1 MILYPTNP
9 YQTPITEELRDSLSK
24 EVWDDFMDAINNIE
38 FVRRLIS
45 PERKKA
51 KDLPRDKWGRILVDI
66 CNPHILEDMDYFR
79 QAAIHY
85 KKYGCYTNLLPD
97 MNPKSEYGQ
106 WIGREVTRCLDG
118 MVRPSD
124 GEWIPGDLYFY
135 LNYLPIIQTKIR
147 KGTKI
152 GDRVVDFPEVWEGVY
167 LRFHYQWQARNGGMY
182 DDFVGAKHAVEIA
195 SRGRSKSYSAAA
207 IMCKMFLLG
216 ESFESSEK
224 VKCLI
229 TSYQKEYLIKDGT
242 LNKFVDGIDFC
253 SKYTQFPRSRLKNS
267 VSDMQWISGYIDK
280 ETNIPKGSQN
290 EVLGV
295 AIKDDPDKIR
305 GKRPVALD
313 CIVPTPDGWK
323 SWKDIHTGDQLFG
336 KDGKV
341 INVIDETTSEEMDL
355 YRIELQDGRS
365 TLVGPTHPFEVIY
378 RSAGK
383 FKKRIVEA
391 KFLENNT
398 VYKNNKYNL
407 YKFYLDNT
415 GVVQYKEHPIPI
427 DAYTLG
433 LYLGDGC
440 YKQSHSDYLHLTM
453 LREDIDS
460 IEKCIPYK
468 VEKSKY
474 REISHRIHLGISS
487 LKILEDLGLKDKN
500 SSNKFIPTQY
510 LQNSEAIRFNLL
522 AGLLD
527 TDGSVYK
534 DGRIEFSSKSKV
546 LSENV
551 VELCRSL
558 GINCMLKSRIINNTE
573 YYRVNIYSNNLRLFK
588 LERKQAR
595 LSNRKSSAYTKM
607 TAIKSVTLE
616 KIGFAKCVT
625 VDSEDH
631 LHLINDFI
639 PTHNSNRMF
648 YEEFGAFPKFLD
660 VWQTA
665 LPNVQENNIA
675 FGQAVAFGTGG
686 SEGCLTGNNF
696 VFTGDGNVKL
706 VKDLQVSDTIIGYD
720 LNNGS
725 YIVESITYLNTP
737 TLKECVKITTNSGR
751 TIECSIDHPIYSSV
765 KSDYNERLVWQ
776 WHNAA
781 DLKKGNYL
789 AICQE
794 VPVFS
799 NTPIFDARLVGLLI
813 GDGSY
818 ITSPRITTCD
828 DEIKS
833 YIRRNYKTTVYNKP
847 YKTKSNKILEEIGI
861 KGIRQF
867 LRDLGIYGQS
877 RNNKRLPSVIFEA
890 SKQDVCALIAGLI
903 DTDGN
908 ISNIFSKTRKK
919 WASTISIATSC
930 KELAQQIQLLLQK
943 IGVYSNIITKK
954 PSKNINKQVID
965 KNPYYSIEIS
975 SRDSIL
981 NLHKNVSLLIKY
993 KQEALNQAAIHCSLK
1008 KSGRT
1013 TPFYREKI
1021 ANVEYI
1027 GKQEIYN
1034 LSTTNTHTYLGN
1046 GIITHNS
1053 DFIGALEMINY
1064 PEGYNVYA
1072 IPNVFDKGTVGVR
1085 KTIFF
1090 FPSYLNSKG
1099 FYNENGVSDVV
1110 GALIDEIKH
1119 RVILKYNSSDPIQL
1133 TRRKA
1138 EYAFTIVDAIMRRD
1152 NNIFPSDKLNDRI
1165 LELDSNP
1172 SSMDDMWIGRL
1183 VQTKEGS
1190 IAFTP
1195 DSDIKPILS
1204 YPHKDNKLE
1213 GAIHIN
1219 KMPVKGPDGK
1229 VPWGRYIAGIDPY
1242 DDDTSDT
1249 LSLGAIYVLD
1259 LFTDELVCE
1268 YVGRPMFAE
1277 DFYET
1282 CRRILML
1289 YNAECNYE
1297 NNKKGLFTYFSQ
1309 HNSLYLLSDVL
1320 EFLKDKE
1327 MIKGNLYGNKS
1338 KGTNASQPIQGYGR
1352 RCIRDWLLKPI
1363 KVIKSV
1369 DVDGHTE
1376 EVEVTINNI
1385 NRCYYRALMQE
1396 LATWDPDNNFDRYDA
1411 LLMLMLLREQKLMLC
1426 GARSPS
1432 EVINENIAADY
1443 LGNDEFFTRNYDYR
1457 FAKNK
1462 PKEI

>member
-305 GKRPVALD
+305 GKR
-313 CIVPTPDGWK
+313 
-323 SWKDIHTGDQLFG
+323 
-336 KDGKV
+336 
-341 INVIDETTSEEMDL
+341 
-355 YRIELQDGRS
+355 
-365 TLVGPTHPFEVIY
+365 
-378 RSAGK
+378 
-383 FKKRIVEA
+383 
-391 KFLENNT
+391 
-398 VYKNNKYNL
+398 
-407 YKFYLDNT
+407 
-415 GVVQYKEHPIPI
+415 
-427 DAYTLG
+427 
-433 LYLGDGC
+433 
-440 YKQSHSDYLHLTM
+440 
-453 LREDIDS
+453 
-460 IEKCIPYK
+460 
-468 VEKSKY
+468 
-474 REISHRIHLGISS
+474 
-487 LKILEDLGLKDKN
+487 
-500 SSNKFIPTQY
+500 
-510 LQNSEAIRFNLL
+510 
-522 AGLLD
+522 
-527 TDGSVYK
+527 
-534 DGRIEFSSKSKV
+534 
-546 LSENV
+546 
-551 VELCRSL
+551 
-558 GINCMLKSRIINNTE
+558 
-573 YYRVNIYSNNLRLFK
+573 
-588 LERKQAR
+588 
-595 LSNRKSSAYTKM
+595 
-607 TAIKSVTLE
+607 
-616 KIGFAKCVT
+616 
-625 VDSEDH
+625 
-631 LHLINDFI
+631 
-639 PTHNSNRMF
+639 SNRMF

-696 VFTGDGNVKL
+696 VFTGNGAVKL
-706 VKDLQVSDTIIGYD
+706 VKDLQINDTIIGYD
-720 LNNGS
+720 LSKES
-725 YIVESITYLNTP
+725 YTEESITYLNVP

-751 TIECSIDHPIYSSV
+751 TLECSIDHPIYSST
-765 KSDYNERLVWQ
+765 KSDYNERLIWQ
-776 WHNAA
+776 WHKAA
-781 DLKKGNYL
+781 DLKKGNYV

-794 VPVFS
+794 VPVFK
-799 NTPIFDARLVGLLI
+799 NVPIFDARLIGLLI

-828 DEIKS
+828 EEIKA
-833 YIRRNYKTTVYNKP
+833 YIRNNYKTTIYNKP
-847 YKTKSNKILEEIGI
+847 YRTKSNKVLEEIGI
-861 KGIRQF
+861 KGIRPF

-877 RNNKRLPSVIFEA
+877 RNHKRLPSAIFKA
-890 SKQDVCALIAGLI
+890 SKQDVCLLIAGLI

-908 ISNIFSKTRKK
+908 VNNTFSKIRKK
-919 WASTISIATSC
+919 WSSTISIATSC

-943 IGVYSNIITKK
+943 IGVYSNIVIKK
-954 PSKNINKQVID
+954 PSKNINKQIVD
-965 KNPYYSIEIS
+965 KNSYYNIEIS
-975 SRDSIL
+975 TKDSIL

-993 KQEALNQAAIHCSLK
+993 KQDALNKAASYCSLK
-1008 KSGRT
+1008 RSGRT

-1021 ANVEYI
+1021 TNINYI

-1034 LSTTNTHTYLGN
+1034 ISTTNTHTYLGN

-1327 MIKGNLYGNKS
+1327 MIKGNLYGNKAHPYSQVVYTPEGQKLWKDIKIGDKLFNSYGSTCTVIDIPFDSNTEIYELTLRDGRKVKSSADHLWSVLDWNNQEKIVSTKDMLKSYYRYKGKYKEFKYYIPANNGVDYDYNNPILPPYFLGIMLGDGCFTNSKYNRANFASSKIDLETYKKYVPYVCKTSDDRHHWWVVPNIGRYLVELGLSKVKSHTKFIPDIYKFNSKEVRLDLLQGLLNTDGHIGYGGNPEYVTVSKQLATDVEFIARSLGINCNIQISTNSYGEVYKVRFYTDTPLFKLDRKRSKQRLTKKRAFKTAIIDIKYVGKEDSKCVTVDSKDGCYLVGDYITTHNS

-1363 KVIKSV
+1363 KVTKSV

-1426 GARSPS
+1426 GTRSPS

>member
-267 VSDMQWISGYIDK
+267 ISDMQWISGYIDK

-305 GKRPVALD
+305 GKR
-313 CIVPTPDGWK
+313 
-323 SWKDIHTGDQLFG
+323 
-336 KDGKV
+336 
-341 INVIDETTSEEMDL
+341 
-355 YRIELQDGRS
+355 
-365 TLVGPTHPFEVIY
+365 
-378 RSAGK
+378 
-383 FKKRIVEA
+383 
-391 KFLENNT
+391 
-398 VYKNNKYNL
+398 
-407 YKFYLDNT
+407 
-415 GVVQYKEHPIPI
+415 
-427 DAYTLG
+427 
-433 LYLGDGC
+433 
-440 YKQSHSDYLHLTM
+440 
-453 LREDIDS
+453 
-460 IEKCIPYK
+460 
-468 VEKSKY
+468 
-474 REISHRIHLGISS
+474 
-487 LKILEDLGLKDKN
+487 
-500 SSNKFIPTQY
+500 
-510 LQNSEAIRFNLL
+510 
-522 AGLLD
+522 
-527 TDGSVYK
+527 
-534 DGRIEFSSKSKV
+534 
-546 LSENV
+546 
-551 VELCRSL
+551 
-558 GINCMLKSRIINNTE
+558 
-573 YYRVNIYSNNLRLFK
+573 
-588 LERKQAR
+588 
-595 LSNRKSSAYTKM
+595 
-607 TAIKSVTLE
+607 
-616 KIGFAKCVT
+616 
-625 VDSEDH
+625 
-631 LHLINDFI
+631 
-639 PTHNSNRMF
+639 SNRMF

-696 VFTGDGNVKL
+696 VFTGNGAVKL
-706 VKDLQVSDTIIGYD
+706 VKDLQINDTIIGYD
-720 LNNGS
+720 LSKES
-725 YIVESITYLNTP
+725 YTEESITYLNVP

-751 TIECSIDHPIYSSV
+751 TLECSIDHPIYSST
-765 KSDYNERLVWQ
+765 KSDYNERLIWQ
-776 WHNAA
+776 WHKAA
-781 DLKKGNYL
+781 DLKKGNYV

-794 VPVFS
+794 VPVFK
-799 NTPIFDARLVGLLI
+799 NVPIFDARLIGLLI

-828 DEIKS
+828 EEIKA
-833 YIRRNYKTTVYNKP
+833 YIRNNYKTTIYNKP
-847 YKTKSNKILEEIGI
+847 YRTKSNKVLEEIGI
-861 KGIRQF
+861 KGIRPF

-877 RNNKRLPSVIFEA
+877 RNHKRLPSAIFKA
-890 SKQDVCALIAGLI
+890 SKQDVCLLIAGLI

-908 ISNIFSKTRKK
+908 VNNTFSKIRKK
-919 WASTISIATSC
+919 WSSTISIATSC

-943 IGVYSNIITKK
+943 IGVYSNIVIKK
-954 PSKNINKQVID
+954 PSKNINKQIVD
-965 KNPYYSIEIS
+965 KNSYYNIEIS
-975 SRDSIL
+975 TKDSIL

-993 KQEALNQAAIHCSLK
+993 KQDALNKAASYCSLK
-1008 KSGRT
+1008 RSGRT

-1021 ANVEYI
+1021 TNINYI

-1034 LSTTNTHTYLGN
+1034 ISTTNTHTYLGN

-1327 MIKGNLYGNKS
+1327 MIKGNLYGNKAHPYSQVVYTPEGQKLWKDIKIGDKLFNSYGSTCTVIDIPFDSNTEIYELTLRDGRKVKSSADHLWSVLDWNNQEKIVSTKDMLKSYYRYKGKYKEFKYYIPANNGVDYDYNNPILPPYFLGIMLGDGCFTNSKYNRANFASSKIDLETYKKYVPYVCKTSDDRHHWWVVPNIGRYLVELGLSKVKSHTKFIPDIYKFNSKEVRLDLLQGLLDTDGHIGYGGNPEYVTVSKQLATDVEFIARSLGINCNIQISTNSYGEVYKVRFYTDTPLFKLDRKRSKQRLTKKRAFKTAIIDIKYVGKEDSKCVTVDSKDGCYLVGDYITTHNS

-1363 KVIKSV
+1363 KVTKSV

-1426 GARSPS
+1426 GTRSPS

>member
-305 GKRPVALD
+305 GKR
-313 CIVPTPDGWK
+313 
-323 SWKDIHTGDQLFG
+323 
-336 KDGKV
+336 
-341 INVIDETTSEEMDL
+341 
-355 YRIELQDGRS
+355 
-365 TLVGPTHPFEVIY
+365 
-378 RSAGK
+378 
-383 FKKRIVEA
+383 
-391 KFLENNT
+391 
-398 VYKNNKYNL
+398 
-407 YKFYLDNT
+407 
-415 GVVQYKEHPIPI
+415 
-427 DAYTLG
+427 
-433 LYLGDGC
+433 
-440 YKQSHSDYLHLTM
+440 
-453 LREDIDS
+453 
-460 IEKCIPYK
+460 
-468 VEKSKY
+468 
-474 REISHRIHLGISS
+474 
-487 LKILEDLGLKDKN
+487 
-500 SSNKFIPTQY
+500 
-510 LQNSEAIRFNLL
+510 
-522 AGLLD
+522 
-527 TDGSVYK
+527 
-534 DGRIEFSSKSKV
+534 
-546 LSENV
+546 
-551 VELCRSL
+551 
-558 GINCMLKSRIINNTE
+558 
-573 YYRVNIYSNNLRLFK
+573 
-588 LERKQAR
+588 
-595 LSNRKSSAYTKM
+595 
-607 TAIKSVTLE
+607 
-616 KIGFAKCVT
+616 
-625 VDSEDH
+625 
-631 LHLINDFI
+631 
-639 PTHNSNRMF
+639 SNRMF

-1462 PKEI
+1462 PREI